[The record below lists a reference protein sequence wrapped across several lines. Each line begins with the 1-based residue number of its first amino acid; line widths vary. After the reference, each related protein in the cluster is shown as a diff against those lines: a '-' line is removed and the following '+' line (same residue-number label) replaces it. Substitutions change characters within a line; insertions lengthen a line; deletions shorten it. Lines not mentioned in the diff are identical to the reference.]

1 MSEIDT
7 YLQTV
12 TPEQKEAL
20 EHIRTLIHEVIP
32 DAEETMGY
40 GMPTFKF
47 KGKNV
52 VHFAAFKDHMSL
64 FPSSEPIETLKDQLA
79 DFKTSKGT
87 IQFTLAKPIPDN
99 LVKDLVTVSLENTKA
114 RLKKQLAQAFVL
126 PLPLLEWASERIK
139 WLRSSWFYKRASG

>member
-12 TPEQKEAL
+12 TPEQKEVL
-20 EHIRTLIHEVIP
+20 QHIRTLIHEVIP

-99 LVKDLVTVSLENTKA
+99 LVKDLVMVSLENTKA
-114 RLKKQLAQAFVL
+114 RLKK
-126 PLPLLEWASERIK
+126 
-139 WLRSSWFYKRASG
+139 